1 MASNRIKDVYRLTS
15 PTKMLWQ
22 DTNKKL
28 IELFNNNVNLSNI
41 NNHNS
46 FSLNNSRVN
55 TNNSRVNIN
64 NSFNHNRDSINH
76 SHNNS
81 FSLKPINSTAM
92 ETLILPFLEP
102 IHSGNMKKN

>member
-1 MASNRIKDVYRLTS
+1 MASNRIKDVYRLIS

-55 TNNSRVNIN
+55 IN
-64 NSFNHNRDSINH
+64 NNRDNISHSINH
-76 SHNNS
+76 SNNSINHSNNNS
-81 FSLKPINSTAM
+81 FRHKAINSTAM
-92 ETLILPFLEP
+92 ETLILQFLEP
-102 IHSGNMKKN
+102 IHLGNMKKN